1 MTKLASALG
10 AKYESKRSGLFI
22 RSFDLGGHTF
32 KVRIPTVAESDAIY
46 AKIAAPD
53 EAEIEDAYQ
62 KIVAPLAQFRNQK
75 DLDSEFEFTE
85 NDVLI
90 DGRSLRET
98 AKTKI
103 QTQTRITEFVKLLVP
118 ENSEDSLEGL
128 TYADVEAEFPIAVQM
143 MLIEKIAEAVSP
155 NYKESRGN

>member
-1 MTKLASALG
+1 MTKLASVLG
-10 AKYESKRSGLFI
+10 SKYESKRSSLFI
-22 RSFDLGGHTF
+22 RTFELGGHTF
-32 KVRIPTVAESDAIY
+32 KVRIPSVAESDGIY
-46 AKIAAPD
+46 EKIAAPD

-62 KIVAPLAQFRNQK
+62 KIVAPLMQFRNQK
-75 DLDSEFEFTE
+75 DLDSQFEFTD

-103 QTQTRITEFVKLLVP
+103 QTQVRITEFIKLLVP
-118 ENSEDSLEGL
+118 ENPEDSLADL
-128 TYADVEAEFPIAVQM
+128 TYADVELEFPMAVQM
-143 MLIEKIAEAVSP
+143 MLIEKIAESVSP

>member
-22 RSFDLGGHTF
+22 RSFELGGHTF
-32 KVRIPTVAESDAIY
+32 KVRIPSVAESDGIY

-53 EAEIEDAYQ
+53 EAEIEEAYQ
-62 KIVAPLAQFRNQK
+62 KIVEPLMQFRNQK

-118 ENSEDSLEGL
+118 ENPEDSLEGL

>member
-22 RSFDLGGHTF
+22 RSFELGGHTF
-32 KVRIPTVAESDAIY
+32 KVRIPSVAESDGIY

-53 EAEIEDAYQ
+53 EAEIEEAYQ
-62 KIVAPLAQFRNQK
+62 KIVEPLMQFRNQK

-118 ENSEDSLEGL
+118 ENPEYSLEGL

>member
-1 MTKLASALG
+1 MTKLASVLG
-10 AKYESKRSGLFI
+10 SKYESKRSGLFI
-22 RSFDLGGHTF
+22 RAFELGGHTF
-32 KVRIPTVAESDAIY
+32 KVRIPSVAESDQIY

-53 EAEIEDAYQ
+53 EAEVEDAYQ
-62 KIVAPLAQFRNQK
+62 KIVAPLMQFRNQK

-85 NDVLI
+85 TDVLI

-103 QTQTRITEFVKLLVP
+103 QTQVRITEFIKLLVP
-118 ENSEDSLEGL
+118 ENPKDSLENL

-143 MLIEKIAEAVSP
+143 ALIEKIAEAVSP